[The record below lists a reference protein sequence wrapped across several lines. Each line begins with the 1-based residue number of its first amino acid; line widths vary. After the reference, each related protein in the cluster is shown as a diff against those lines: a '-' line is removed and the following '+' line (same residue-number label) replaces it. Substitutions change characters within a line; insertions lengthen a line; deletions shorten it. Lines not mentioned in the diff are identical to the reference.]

1 MRDITSTL
9 TSLTRPKLLIA
20 AAKAAAPKYRR
31 SRHLPQSLKTLGPVP
46 RGALLMELIVLE
58 ESFDRRRRARDGH
71 YSSVE
76 HITVLTALL
85 AEAGAF
91 LAERQTPARR
101 ATLAVA

>member
-1 MRDITSTL
+1 
-9 TSLTRPKLLIA
+9 
-20 AAKAAAPKYRR
+20 
-31 SRHLPQSLKTLGPVP
+31 
-46 RGALLMELIVLE
+46 MELIVLE
-58 ESFDRRRRARDGH
+58 VSFDRRRRARDGH

-76 HITVLTALL
+76 QITLLTALL